1 MPPKQRFLDD
11 LFLHRRACTGEEG
24 GRHPLPNIAVMPRYL
39 VINGPHL
46 DRLGTREPEIY
57 GSTTL
62 PDLERDL
69 SQFAARVSIEVSMFQ
84 SNREGDIVEALTG
97 AEGGFD
103 GIVLN
108 PGALTHYSRSL
119 GDAVAAISI
128 PVVEVHISNILER
141 EPWRRRSVIEGVQRI
156 YGRGVYGYRWAL
168 RHLVN
173 RVAAPSEP
181 LAYGPLP
188 DQVGDL
194 RMVEGASHLVVLLHG
209 GLWRH
214 EWTADITES
223 LAIDLWRRGIGTFN
237 VEYRRIGLGGG
248 FPESFAD
255 VATALRQIAD
265 LTGFSADQVILLGHS
280 AGATMALWAQHPG
293 LTIALAPFCDL
304 VGARA
309 EGVAGDTFSRLLT
322 EPLPNPSEYSPAH
335 RLPRAGRAVLV
346 ASPFDRLV
354 PIDPIRAYAEASARQ
369 QSAVEL
375 LESDGGHFD
384 MLEPSSTSWGLVI
397 DVLGARKAPV

>member
-1 MPPKQRFLDD
+1 
-11 LFLHRRACTGEEG
+11 
-24 GRHPLPNIAVMPRYL
+24 MPRYL

-46 DRLGTREPEIY
+46 DRLGTREPNIY

-62 PDLERDL
+62 AELERDL
-69 SQFAARVSIEVSMFQ
+69 SQFAARLSIEVSMFQ
-84 SNREGDIVEALTG
+84 SNGEKEVVEAVTSTEG
-97 AEGGFD
+97 AFD

-141 EPWRRRSVIEGVQRI
+141 ERWRRHSVIEGVQRI
-156 YGRGVYGYRWAL
+156 YGRGVHGYRWAL

-173 RVAAPSEP
+173 REAASSDR
-181 LAYGPLP
+181 LTYGPLP

-194 RMVEGASHLVVLLHG
+194 RMVERASLLVVLLHG

-214 EWTADITES
+214 EWTADTTES
-223 LAIDLWRRGIGTFN
+223 LAIDLWRRGVATFN
-237 VEYRRIGLGGG
+237 VEYRRLGLGGG
-248 FPESFAD
+248 WPESFAD
-255 VATALRQIAD
+255 VDQALRKIAD
-265 LTGFSADQVILLGHS
+265 LTGFSSDQVVLLGHS
-280 AGATMALWAQHPG
+280 AGATMALWAKHHG

-304 VGARA
+304 VSARSQRL
-309 EGVAGDTFSRLLT
+309 AGDTFSRLLPD
-322 EPLPNPSEYSPAH
+322 PLPNPSEYSPAH
-335 RLPRAGRAVLV
+335 RLPRPGRAVVV

-354 PIDPIRAYAEASARQ
+354 PIDPIRAYAEAALSQ
-369 QSAVEL
+369 QTAVEL

-384 MLEPSSTSWGLVI
+384 MLEPSSASWGLVI
-397 DVLGARKAPV
+397 DLLGARKVPV

>member
-1 MPPKQRFLDD
+1 
-11 LFLHRRACTGEEG
+11 
-24 GRHPLPNIAVMPRYL
+24 MPRYL

-46 DRLGTREPEIY
+46 DRLGRREPEIY

-69 SQFAARVSIEVSMFQ
+69 SSFAVRHSIEVSMFQ
-84 SNREGDIVEALTG
+84 SNREGEVVEAVTG
-97 AEGGFD
+97 AEGSFD

-119 GDAVAAISI
+119 GDAVGAISI

-141 EPWRRRSVIEGVQRI
+141 EPWRRRSVIEGIERI
-156 YGRGVYGYRWAL
+156 YGRGVHGYRWAL
-168 RHLVN
+168 RHLAN
-173 RVAAPSEP
+173 RAAAPSEA

-194 RMVEGASHLVVLLHG
+194 RMVEGASLLVVLLHG

-214 EWTADITES
+214 EWTADTTES
-223 LAIDLWRRGIGTFN
+223 LAIDLWRRGIGSFN
-237 VEYRRIGLGGG
+237 VEYRRLGLGGG
-248 FPESFAD
+248 WPESFAD
-255 VATALRQIAD
+255 VATALGKIAD
-265 LTGFSADQVILLGHS
+265 LTGFSADQVVLLGHS
-280 AGATMALWAQHPG
+280 AGATMALWAEHEG

-304 VGARA
+304 VAARE
-309 EGVAGDTFSRLLT
+309 EGLAGDTFSRLLPA
-322 EPLPNPSEYSPAH
+322 PLPDPSEYSPAH
-335 RLPRAGRAVLV
+335 RLPRAGKAVV
-346 ASPFDRLV
+346 IASPFDRLV
-354 PIDPIRAYAEASARQ
+354 PIDPIRAYAEASARK
-369 QSAVEL
+369 QSAVDL